1 MYISTINGQIF
12 FSQPRPTRFSFHT
25 LSVYALWTLPYNKNA
40 TVLQK
45 NKIKNFSSLKFGF

>member
-40 TVLQK
+40 TLLK
-45 NKIKNFSSLKFGF
+45 KKKKKSLKFGF